1 MTVTTL
7 HFHPILLCDGL
18 DSIPI
23 GDGLSLQ
30 LLPDIPALAG
40 CARNTQAA
48 FIKDHAM
55 LVVWGDS
62 PNLVLERAA
71 EVEKRVIGVFSRGME
86 AFVEIV
92 EEGENEAAE
101 KAAKQRKKAQ
111 VTKSPWQFWKA
122 PEVTVDEVASDV
134 DSEYQMEPPRK
145 TVLIQSVLCALTLI
159 LIILA
164 LGTGWRKIAIEIASD
179 HKWIRLAFVVV
190 TPLQIWLALV
200 SSLCAKADE
209 SG

>member
-23 GDGLSLQ
+23 GDGLFLQ
-30 LLPDIPALAG
+30 LLPDISALAG

-55 LVVWGDS
+55 LVVWADS
-62 PNLVLERAA
+62 PNLVLEKAA
-71 EVEKRVIGVFSRGME
+71 EVEQRVIGVFSRGME
-86 AFVEIV
+86 AFAEIV

-101 KAAKQRKKAQ
+101 KAAKQGKRAQ
-111 VTKSPWQFWKA
+111 ATKSSWQFWKA
-122 PEVTVDEVASDV
+122 PEVTVDDVASDV
-134 DSEYQMEPPRK
+134 DSEDQMEPPRK

-164 LGTGWRKIAIEIASD
+164 LGTGWRKIAIEIVSD
-179 HKWIRLAFVVV
+179 HQWIRLAFLVV

-200 SSLCAKADE
+200 SVPRFLSIC
-209 SG
+209 

>member
-23 GDGLSLQ
+23 GDGLFLQ
-30 LLPDIPALAG
+30 LLPDISALAG

-48 FIKDHAM
+48 FINHAM
-55 LVVWGDS
+55 LVVWADS
-62 PNLVLERAA
+62 PNLVLEKAA
-71 EVEKRVIGVFSRGME
+71 EVEQRVIGVFSRGME
-86 AFVEIV
+86 AFAEIV

-101 KAAKQRKKAQ
+101 KAAKQGKRARA
-111 VTKSPWQFWKA
+111 TKSSWQFWKA
-122 PEVTVDEVASDV
+122 PEVTVNEVASDV
-134 DSEYQMEPPRK
+134 DSEDQMEPPRK

-164 LGTGWRKIAIEIASD
+164 LGTGWRKIAIEIVSD
-179 HKWIRLAFVVV
+179 HQWIRLAFLVV

-200 SSLCAKADE
+200 SIPRFLSIC
-209 SG
+209 

>member
-23 GDGLSLQ
+23 GDGLFLQ
-30 LLPDIPALAG
+30 LLPDISALAG

-55 LVVWGDS
+55 LVVWADS
-62 PNLVLERAA
+62 PSLVLEKAA
-71 EVEKRVIGVFSRGME
+71 EVEQRVIGVFSRGME
-86 AFVEIV
+86 AFAEIV

-101 KAAKQRKKAQ
+101 KAAKQRRRAQ
-111 VTKSPWQFWKA
+111 ATKSSWQFWKA

-134 DSEYQMEPPRK
+134 DSEDQMEPPRK

-164 LGTGWRKIAIEIASD
+164 LGAGWRKIAIEIVSD
-179 HKWIRLAFVVV
+179 HQWIRLAFLVV

-200 SSLCAKADE
+200 SIPRFLRIC
-209 SG
+209 